1 MESKYKNLFEWR
13 EADPKAVSAAIR
25 KGFIDE
31 ICDMF
36 GWENIKKTHL
46 PKRYWTKYLCLEEA
60 LKFEYQSDWRK
71 YSNPSFMAS
80 RWNGWYKECTAHM
93 KKIRKP
99 KGYWTKDLCFKEA
112 LKHDNRKDWKKN
124 NSFSVRMAVSNGWYK
139 ECITH
144 MKKNEK

>member
-36 GWENIKKTHL
+36 GWENTKKTHF
-46 PKRYWTKYLCLEEA
+46 PKGYWTKDLCLEEA

-71 YSNPSFMAS
+71 HSNVSFMAS
-80 RWNGWYKECTAHM
+80 RWNGCYKECTAHM
-93 KKIRKP
+93 EKIRKP
-99 KGYWTKDLCFKEA
+99 KGYWTKDLCIKEA
-112 LKHDNRKDWKKN
+112 LKYDNRKDWKKN

-139 ECITH
+139 ECTAH
-144 MKKNEK
+144 MKTN